1 MQLWLCLRRRMP
13 LRRRPL
19 RVRMPVKQSRA
30 YESAKMPGP
39 ASAGLVS
46 YGAMKP
52 MRSPASNAAELDP
65 ETPEVLRVLV
75 DNHAR
80 FLGFL
85 ERRVGSRDVAED
97 ILQEAFVRSLDR
109 VDSIRK
115 TDSAI
120 AWFYRVLR
128 NAIADHFRR
137 EDTRERTLAQVSA
150 EADERAAAPD
160 EELEAVV
167 CACVMDLVGT
177 LKPEYATALRRVDLE
192 GMSVR
197 DYGQETGIT
206 AGNAGVRL
214 HRAREA
220 LRKQL
225 ARSCGTCLTHGCFDC
240 QCKSQPTQVS
250 PGGSGAS
257 QGV

>member
-1 MQLWLCLRRRMP
+1 MHLWLYLRRRVS

-30 YESAKMPGP
+30 YESAGVPGP
-39 ASAGLVS
+39 AAAGLVS

-52 MRSPASNAAELDP
+52 TRSPTSEAAELDP
-65 ETPEVLRVLV
+65 EAPEVLRVLV

-80 FLGFL
+80 FLAFL
-85 ERRVGSRDVAED
+85 ERRVGSRHVAED
-97 ILQEAFVRSLDR
+97 ILQEAFVRSLDHTGSLR
-109 VDSIRK
+109 
-115 TDSAI
+115 SAESAT

-128 NAIADHFRR
+128 NAITDHFRR
-137 EDTRERTLAQVSA
+137 QDTQDRALDRLTA
-150 EADERAAAPD
+150 ETAVGEAATD
-160 EELEAVV
+160 RDLEAVV
-167 CACVMDLVGT
+167 CECVLSLVDT
-177 LKPEYATALRRVDLE
+177 LKPEYATALRRVDLDE
-192 GMSVR
+192 ISVR
-197 DYGQETGIT
+197 SYAQEAGIT

-240 QCKSQPTQVS
+240 QCQSD
-250 PGGSGAS
+250 GA
-257 QGV
+257 QRT